1 VQKFILFR
9 FIQSIF
15 IIIGVLVFV
24 FILGRVGV
32 NDPAILMAGPDAEEQ
47 DIKEIRRIYG
57 LDKPIPIQLAYFFK
71 ELAKGNFGRSYNWDQ
86 PALRL
91 VVGRIPATLQLAL
104 LSFVMVWSLSISL
117 GVLAAVNRGT
127 WVDTITRTYVFV
139 GQSMPNFW
147 FALLLILFFGVR
159 LGWLPTSGYGGI
171 RHLILPA
178 MALGLFGGAGLTRL
192 TRSGMINVLDSEYVK
207 MARAKGLRER
217 TVLFKHALKNGASPL
232 VTMLGPLLAR
242 LFSGSLIIELI
253 FAWPGIGRLTYQAV
267 LNSDFPVVQCAVF
280 ISTALLVFGNL
291 AVDVAYVFIDPRI
304 RSFGRRGRR

>member
-1 VQKFILFR
+1 VQRFIVIRL
-9 FIQSIF
+9 IQSIF
-15 IIIGVLVFV
+15 IIFGVLVFV

-32 NDPAILMAGPDAEEQ
+32 NDPALLMAGPDAEEQ
-47 DIKEIRRIYG
+47 DIEEIRRIFG
-57 LDKPIPIQLAYFFK
+57 LDRPIPVQLGYFFK

-86 PALRL
+86 PALKL
-91 VVGRIPATLQLAL
+91 VMSRIPATLQLAL

-117 GVLAAVNRGT
+117 GVLAAVKRGT
-127 WVDTITRTYVFV
+127 WVDTLTRTYVFI
-139 GQSMPNFW
+139 GQSMPHFW
-147 FALLLILFFGVR
+147 FALLLILLFGVK

-171 RHLILPA
+171 KHLILPA

-207 MARAKGLRER
+207 MARAKGLKER
-217 TVLFKHALKNGASPL
+217 TVLFKHALKNGAIPL
-232 VTMLGPLLAR
+232 VTMMGPLLAR

-267 LNSDFPVVQCAVF
+267 LNSDFPVVQCAVL
-280 ISTALLVFGNL
+280 ISTTLLVFGNL

-304 RSFGRRGRR
+304 RSFRRRGRR